1 VDVER
6 GHLQAVVYPEF
17 ACRNSTGHS
26 INGSRSMLSRR
37 KLLSAAMASSAF
49 SFGLAARASKAA
61 DDYPNR
67 VIHLIVGYATGGNV
81 DIPARLFAPELQ
93 RILGQPV
100 IIENR
105 PGASGVPA
113 SEAVSRAA
121 ADGYTIIWGTSASHS
136 VSVVAMAPLS
146 FDPVKDFAPITLI
159 SEDPNVIIA
168 ANSFPA
174 ADSIEAFLAYV
185 KAHPG
190 TPIGTAGPAT
200 SGRFAVALM
209 KPKIGVELTVV
220 PYKSTGPLLTDLA
233 GNHIPLGITAASTAV
248 PFIKEKTIRAI
259 AMTSLKR
266 SRVLPD
272 VPTFDETVSKGF
284 DAVAWSA
291 LFAPPGTP
299 DPIIRKLNAAMK
311 AVSELPAIKK
321 WFDESGLEVPMSSP
335 EELTSFMKADIEKW
349 VQVAK
354 DNDLKIDMR

>member
-1 VDVER
+1 
-6 GHLQAVVYPEF
+6 
-17 ACRNSTGHS
+17 
-26 INGSRSMLSRR
+26 
-37 KLLSAAMASSAF
+37 MASSAL
-49 SFGLAARASKAA
+49 SIGFGTTALKAA

-67 VIHLIVGYATGGNV
+67 LIHLIVGYTTGGNV
-81 DIPARLFAPELQ
+81 DIPARLFAPALQ

-105 PGASGVPA
+105 PGASGVTA
-113 SEAVSRAA
+113 AEAVARMSP
-121 ADGYTIIWGTSASHS
+121 DGYNILWATSASHS
-136 VSVVAMAPLS
+136 VSVVAMAPLQ

-168 ANSFPA
+168 SSSFPA
-174 ADSIEAFLAYV
+174 ADSINAFLGYV

-190 TPIGTAGPAT
+190 TPIGTGGPAT
-200 SGRFAVALM
+200 SGRFAVELM
-209 KPKIGVELTVV
+209 KPKLGVDLTVV

-233 GNHIPLGITAASTAV
+233 GNHIPLGIMGASTAV
-248 PFIKEKTIRAI
+248 PFIREKTIRAI
-259 AMTSLKR
+259 AMTSIKR

-299 DPIIRKLNAAMK
+299 DPIIKKINAAMK
-311 AVSELPAIKK
+311 EASELPAIKN
-321 WFDESGLEVPMSSP
+321 WFEESGLEVPMSSP
-335 EELTSFMKADIEKW
+335 EELTAFMKADIEKW

-354 DNDLKIDMR
+354 DNNLKIDMQ

>member
-1 VDVER
+1 
-6 GHLQAVVYPEF
+6 
-17 ACRNSTGHS
+17 
-26 INGSRSMLSRR
+26 MLSRR
-37 KLLSAAMASSAF
+37 NLLSAAVASSAVCL
-49 SFGLAARASKAA
+49 GLGTRPSKAG

-67 VIHLIVGYATGGNV
+67 VIHLVVGYATGGNV

-105 PGASGVPA
+105 PGASGVTA
-113 SEAVSRAA
+113 AEAVARAA
-121 ADGYTIIWGTSASHS
+121 PDGYTIIWATSASHS
-136 VSVVAMAPLS
+136 VSVVAMPSLP

-159 SEDPNVIIA
+159 SEDPNVIVA
-168 ANSFPA
+168 ANDFPA
-174 ADSIEAFLAYV
+174 ADSIDAFLSYV

-233 GNHIPLGITAASTAV
+233 GGHVPLGITAASTAV
-248 PFIKEKTIRAI
+248 PLIKEKTIRAI

-272 VPTFDETVSKGF
+272 VPTLDETVSKGF

-291 LFAPPGTP
+291 LYAPPGTP
-299 DPIIRKLNAAMK
+299 DPIVAKLNAAMK
-311 AVSELPAIKK
+311 QASELPAIRK

-335 EELTSFMKADIEKW
+335 KELTSFMKADIEKW

-354 DNDLKIDMR
+354 DNDLKIDMQ

>member
-1 VDVER
+1 MDM
-6 GHLQAVVYPEF
+6 
-17 ACRNSTGHS
+17 
-26 INGSRSMLSRR
+26 MLSRR
-37 KLLSAAMASSAF
+37 KLLSAAVASSAV
-49 SFGLAARASKAA
+49 SIGFGVKALKAA
-61 DDYPNR
+61 DVYPNR
-67 VIHLIVGYATGGNV
+67 LIRLIVGYATGGNV
-81 DIPARLFAPELQ
+81 DVPARLFAPELQ
-93 RILGQPV
+93 RILGAPV

-105 PGASGVPA
+105 PGASGITA
-113 SEAVSRAA
+113 AEAVARMAP
-121 ADGYTIIWGTSASHS
+121 DGYNIIWGTSASHS
-136 VSVVAMAPLS
+136 VSVVAMAPLP

-159 SEDPNVIIA
+159 SEDPNVIVA
-168 ANSFPA
+168 SKSFPA
-174 ADSIEAFLAYV
+174 ADSIEAFLAYA

-190 TPIGTAGPAT
+190 TPIGTSGPAT
-200 SGRFAVALM
+200 SGRFAVELM

-233 GNHIPLGITAASTAV
+233 GDHIPLGIMGASTAV

-259 AMTSLKR
+259 AMTSVNR

-272 VPTFDETVSKGF
+272 VRTFDETVSKGF

-311 AVSELPAIKK
+311 QASELPAIKK
-321 WFDESGLEVPMSSP
+321 WFEESGLEVPMSSP

-354 DNDLKIDMR
+354 DNNLKIDMQ